1 MCEVKYIELLLENCE
16 NIVLPRNVLGNV
28 YIGKIYDEVARIACN
43 SIRRVICA
51 DEVALE
57 IFPEAN
63 TLGSRA
69 PDFDNETTIFDRLTK
84 YRDIT
89 HINVVYED
97 GTEQYICVDYNSE
110 NDDLGADNEYQKN
123 YLSPLNV
130 LYIVISKNKDI
141 KDYFNSEVMLSKEYM
156 DYAKQMYDIGV

>member
-28 YIGKIYDEVARIACN
+28 YIGKIYNEVARIACN
-43 SIRRVICA
+43 SIRRVTCA

-63 TLGSRA
+63 TLGVRV
-69 PDFDNETTIFDRLTK
+69 PNFNDNTILDRLCK
-84 YRDIT
+84 YRDVT

-97 GTEQYICVDYNSE
+97 DTKQYICVDYHSE
-110 NDDLGADNEYQKN
+110 SDMLGADNEYQKN
-123 YLSPLNV
+123 YLSDLGA
-130 LYIVISKNKDI
+130 LYIVISKDKGIADFFDFSVIND
-141 KDYFNSEVMLSKEYM
+141 KEYIEHV
-156 DYAKQMYDIGV
+156 KIMYDIGV